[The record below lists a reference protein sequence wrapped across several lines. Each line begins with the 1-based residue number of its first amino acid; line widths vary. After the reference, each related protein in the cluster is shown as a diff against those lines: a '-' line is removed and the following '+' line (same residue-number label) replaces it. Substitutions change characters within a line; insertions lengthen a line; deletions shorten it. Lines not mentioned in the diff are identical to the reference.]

1 MPLNIAE
8 IRRIENIEHAVAE
21 ARTLVEH
28 LYQSAGVDRPPLPE
42 HPGEYGLRGLTVPT
56 VTPAALDQLIAG
68 LSDADRKALLDMFT
82 RTLAPKTA
90 ETVQQG

>member
-42 HPGEYGLRGLTVPT
+42 HPGEYGLRGLPVSS
-56 VTPAALDQLIAG
+56 VTPAALDQLIG
-68 LSDADRKALLDMFT
+68 SLSDADKRALLDMFT
-82 RTLAPKTA
+82 RTLSAKPA